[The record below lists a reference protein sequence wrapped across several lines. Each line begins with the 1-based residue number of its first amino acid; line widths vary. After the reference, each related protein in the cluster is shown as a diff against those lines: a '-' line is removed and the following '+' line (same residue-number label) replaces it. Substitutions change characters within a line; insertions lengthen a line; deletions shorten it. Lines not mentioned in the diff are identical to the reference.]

1 MLTILITFYK
11 INSMLQQ
18 SQLQKQG
25 MKILPQQVQMLC
37 IYHLNIMELELRIK
51 DELDENPL
59 LEDTATDEPLIE
71 KPGPDDPPQE
81 FQNFDEYMY
90 DDIPNYAYENQAY
103 THNNAFNL
111 PVKDQ
116 LDFRAVLK
124 QQAGN
129 DNINETENKIA
140 CFIVDC
146 IADNG
151 YLERSVAE
159 LADDYSFVNKT
170 FVKEEIIVPML
181 HKIQQMEPLGIAS
194 QSIREFLL
202 KQLECQKHCPI
213 VKKSIRL
220 VKELYADLQ
229 KRNFQKICMHLAID
243 EDELSVILKH
253 ISKLQLSPL
262 NNDSQQTTVKNS
274 IIPDFVLTA
283 EEENLVVNLYK
294 QKSYGLH
301 INESYIK
308 ALGEKECRTSEEKSA
323 AQYLKSKLSS
333 ARWFVDAIRQREE
346 NMLVIARAIIKKQR
360 NYFLSGDKALL
371 QAMILKNI
379 ADEVGLDISTVSRV
393 TCNKYI
399 DTPFG
404 LVLLKDLFS
413 EAIVNEHGVSTSN
426 KVVQIKLKEVIETED
441 RDNPY
446 NDQQLVRIMADKGI
460 KIARRTIAKYRDRLH
475 IPVGNMRRIWART
488 N

>member
-1 MLTILITFYK
+1 
-11 INSMLQQ
+11 
-18 SQLQKQG
+18 
-25 MKILPQQVQMLC
+25 
-37 IYHLNIMELELRIK
+37 
-51 DELDENPL
+51 
-59 LEDTATDEPLIE
+59 
-71 KPGPDDPPQE
+71 
-81 FQNFDEYMY
+81 
-90 DDIPNYAYENQAY
+90 
-103 THNNAFNL
+103 
-111 PVKDQ
+111 
-116 LDFRAVLK
+116 
-124 QQAGN
+124 
-129 DNINETENKIA
+129 
-140 CFIVDC
+140 
-146 IADNG
+146 
-151 YLERSVAE
+151 
-159 LADDYSFVNKT
+159 
-170 FVKEEIIVPML
+170 
-181 HKIQQMEPLGIAS
+181 
-194 QSIREFLL
+194 
-202 KQLECQKHCPI
+202 
-213 VKKSIRL
+213 
-220 VKELYADLQ
+220 
-229 KRNFQKICMHLAID
+229 MHLAID

-308 ALGEKECRTSEEKSA
+308 ALGEKECRTFEEKSA
-323 AQYLKSKLSS
+323 AQYLKSKVSS

-346 NMLVIARAIIKKQR
+346 NMLVIARTIIKRQR